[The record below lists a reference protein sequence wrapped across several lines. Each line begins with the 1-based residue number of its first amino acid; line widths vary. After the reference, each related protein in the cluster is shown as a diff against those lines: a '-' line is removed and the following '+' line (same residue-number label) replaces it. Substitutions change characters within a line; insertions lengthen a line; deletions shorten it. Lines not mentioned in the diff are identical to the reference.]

1 MRRSIA
7 FVMAAILVLFLNAY
21 MVSAQTLF
29 PGGLTQLPPDNPTP
43 NLVLNPGFES
53 VSGGVPAS
61 WSTGSGWSADQTVKH
76 SGTYSYKW
84 TGGPSVQQQ
93 IAVTAGTYNLS
104 AWIKLSG
111 VGGSNA
117 GVGLVLDLRPTINAW
132 YPIDPRLSGTS
143 DWTLYELKNLV
154 IPQSLTATVMLENYN
169 GASGTA
175 WFDDVQLVRLP
186 PPAVQAFML
195 YPNYRGM
202 MFDDQS
208 SKMRFDVNV
217 TPPDGSDPSLYTV
230 TATLKP
236 EGGSPILT
244 QTYPGAA
251 HFVAELDGSLM
262 QPGGAYRVTFSV
274 NTSPAY
280 SYPDFR
286 VSKVPATSRASM
298 NVAVDDKNRILLH
311 DAPRFI
317 LGVYD
322 SGLGYSTDPTYWET
336 TLWSSTG
343 DRRMTGLPIN
353 MYLNYWYG
361 AASSASMDAL
371 MANLQNHGVMYLQTG
386 NCFDKWPADSNFFIN
401 SSDSYVQDIGS
412 QAGSAG
418 YYTADECRPAL
429 VNGVFDQY
437 VRLRGLDPD
446 SMTFMALLG
455 DSTLPLWRD
464 AADVLSTDPYPL
476 WGAEGSGYP
485 HNKVADWT
493 SAARNAVMDARPVLA
508 VLQFFKATDN
518 ARWPTL
524 QEMRNHAYMAIVE
537 GAKGLFWWS
546 LGDNALLN
554 VCSDWCAERTA
565 HMNDLKTV
573 VSELSN
579 LEQVLISED
588 QPGALS
594 GNSNSA
600 IRTKVKLSG
609 GQGYVLAYNYQGTSQ
624 TATFTWNTAP
634 GTITVNAEGRTINA
648 SNNSFTDTF
657 GPYQAHVYIIQ
668 NGGSGGTPPPL
679 RLVFTNPANN
689 ATVSGTITVS
699 VSASGGTLT
708 GYNYVIWDN
717 GAQIYSGSNPTT
729 SWNTTLVANGSH
741 TLTAKVTDSANT
753 VAFATP
759 VTVTVDNPGSL
770 TASITSPQAGAT
782 VSGTITVQMSVS
794 GASGTSNRFNL
805 SVDGQTICTPTV
817 SGTTASC
824 PWDSTG
830 VSNASHTLSLTVTD
844 AGGNSGTSPNVTVTV
859 NNPMTASFTSPASG
873 ATVSGTATVGMSVS
887 GASGSSNT
895 FTLSV
900 DGSVVSTQ
908 TVATT
913 TASYSWTTVNL
924 LNGNHTLSFTITD
937 ANGHT
942 ASKSEVV
949 GVSNPYQIFIT
960 APATNAT
967 ISGTNWV
974 IVWWQG
980 AQTAAPTYT
989 VTVAGQVV
997 ATAAASSPQPTSI
1010 PWDTTRV
1017 PDGPQTI
1024 TVTGVDGANRTATA
1038 SRPVTVSNGVGGMS
1052 AAITSPAAGATVSG
1066 TVTVGMSV
1074 TGASGSSNTFKLFV
1088 DGGLVSTQTVATTT
1102 ASYAWNTVNLLNAS
1116 HSLAVTVTDAT
1127 GRTVTSPTVSVTVSN
1142 TYAIFITAPTAG
1154 ATVSGTNWVVVWW
1167 QGAQTAAPSYSVSVA
1182 GQVVA
1187 TAAAASPQPTS
1198 IPWDTTRVSDG
1209 AQTITVTG
1217 TDGAGHVASASVN
1230 VTVSNMTAAITS
1242 PAAGATVSGTVTVG
1256 MSVTRASGSSNTFKL
1271 YVDGGLVSTQT
1282 VATTTAS
1289 YAWTT
1294 NNVLSGSHTLSV
1306 TVTDATGRTV
1316 TSPSVTVTVSNTF
1329 GVFITAPSDGATV
1342 NGTNWVIV
1350 WWEGAQTAAPNY
1362 TVTVAGQVVA
1372 TASASSPQP
1381 TSIPWDTTR
1390 VSNGAQ
1396 TITVTGT
1403 DGAGH
1408 VTSDSVNVTVSN

>member
-634 GTITVNAEGRTINA
+634 GTITAIRFHTGLRQFVHGLLRPLPGPCLHHPEWRQRRYAASAAPRLHQSGEQRHGERNDHGQRERLRRHPHRLQLRHLGQRRPDLLRKQPDDQLEHDPGRQWLPHA
-648 SNNSFTDTF
+648 
-657 GPYQAHVYIIQ
+657 
-668 NGGSGGTPPPL
+668 
-679 RLVFTNPANN
+679 
-689 ATVSGTITVS
+689 
-699 VSASGGTLT
+699 
-708 GYNYVIWDN
+708 
-717 GAQIYSGSNPTT
+717 
-729 SWNTTLVANGSH
+729 
-741 TLTAKVTDSANT
+741 
-753 VAFATP
+753 
-759 VTVTVDNPGSL
+759 
-770 TASITSPQAGAT
+770 
-782 VSGTITVQMSVS
+782 
-794 GASGTSNRFNL
+794 
-805 SVDGQTICTPTV
+805 DGQ
-817 SGTTASC
+817 G
-824 PWDSTG
+824 DG
-830 VSNASHTLSLTVTD
+830 LGQHGGLRD
-844 AGGNSGTSPNVTVTV
+844 AGHRDRRQPRVADRLDHLSAGGRDGFRDDHGPD
-859 NNPMTASFTSPASG
+859 
-873 ATVSGTATVGMSVS
+873 VGQRCLRHVEP
-887 GASGSSNT
+887 
-895 FTLSV
+895 V
-900 DGSVVSTQ
+900 
-908 TVATT
+908 
-913 TASYSWTTVNL
+913 
-924 LNGNHTLSFTITD
+924 
-937 ANGHT
+937 
-942 ASKSEVV
+942 
-949 GVSNPYQIFIT
+949 
-960 APATNAT
+960 
-967 ISGTNWV
+967 
-974 IVWWQG
+974 
-980 AQTAAPTYT
+980 
-989 VTVAGQVV
+989 
-997 ATAAASSPQPTSI
+997 QP
-1010 PWDTTRV
+1010 
-1017 PDGPQTI
+1017 
-1024 TVTGVDGANRTATA
+1024 
-1038 SRPVTVSNGVGGMS
+1038 
-1052 AAITSPAAGATVSG
+1052 
-1066 TVTVGMSV
+1066 
-1074 TGASGSSNTFKLFV
+1074 
-1088 DGGLVSTQTVATTT
+1088 
-1102 ASYAWNTVNLLNAS
+1102 
-1116 HSLAVTVTDAT
+1116 
-1127 GRTVTSPTVSVTVSN
+1127 
-1142 TYAIFITAPTAG
+1142 
-1154 ATVSGTNWVVVWW
+1154 
-1167 QGAQTAAPSYSVSVA
+1167 
-1182 GQVVA
+1182 
-1187 TAAAASPQPTS
+1187 
-1198 IPWDTTRVSDG
+1198 
-1209 AQTITVTG
+1209 
-1217 TDGAGHVASASVN
+1217 
-1230 VTVSNMTAAITS
+1230 
-1242 PAAGATVSGTVTVG
+1242 
-1256 MSVTRASGSSNTFKL
+1256 
-1271 YVDGGLVSTQT
+1271 
-1282 VATTTAS
+1282 
-1289 YAWTT
+1289 
-1294 NNVLSGSHTLSV
+1294 
-1306 TVTDATGRTV
+1306 
-1316 TSPSVTVTVSNTF
+1316 F
-1329 GVFITAPSDGATV
+1329 G
-1342 NGTNWVIV
+1342 
-1350 WWEGAQTAAPNY
+1350 
-1362 TVTVAGQVVA
+1362 
-1372 TASASSPQP
+1372 
-1381 TSIPWDTTR
+1381 
-1390 VSNGAQ
+1390 
-1396 TITVTGT
+1396 
-1403 DGAGH
+1403 
-1408 VTSDSVNVTVSN
+1408 